1 MRRKRNVLLGLL
13 ALALAS
19 SSVGIAAWA
28 ISSNGSGYTKAYSV
42 PQGST
47 PTKSIATW
55 PNIAVSW
62 SAITIGGAAVDNHT
76 IRRYT
81 EAGALQT
88 ILASCSGAITALTCT
103 ENTVPVGRWQYTT
116 QPKKGT
122 NWLGAES
129 AKSST
134 VAIVAAPSSLSC
146 TSCSTFGGQ
155 TKYINLAGK
164 AAVSL
169 SIILAA
175 TSLASDT
182 VNLSLT
188 DTVPTAV
195 SNTTAASAG
204 AGTVSPAALDTTT
217 LINGAVTAS
226 AHLNANTGDLSPAT
240 TLALIRDIVVP
251 SAADIKGNNGG
262 TAGTIANGDS
272 VTYTFS
278 EAPDPASIKT
288 SWTGTS
294 TAVSVTITDLAGP
307 ADTVTVTG
315 TNLGGVNTAE
325 NYVAANR
332 TCGTSTM
339 VLAGS
344 VVTVTFGGC
353 TGTMR
358 TSIATSLFI
367 WTPTATMKDQAQN
380 PMSVTLRTATALSR
394 F

>member
-1 MRRKRNVLLGLL
+1 MRRKRNALAGLL

-19 SSVGIAAWA
+19 ASAAVAAWA
-28 ISSNGSGYTKAYSV
+28 ISSNGGGYVKAVSV

-47 PTKSIATW
+47 PTKAITTW
-55 PNIAVSW
+55 PNVAVSW
-62 SAITIGGAAVDNHT
+62 AAVTVGGGTADSYT
-76 IRRYT
+76 IRRYL
-81 EAGALQT
+81 EAGAVQT
-88 ILASCSGAITALTCT
+88 ILANCSGAITVLTCT
-103 ENTVPVGRWQYTT
+103 ENTVPVGRWHYTT
-116 QPKKGT
+116 QPKKGA
-122 NWLGAES
+122 NWLGVES
-129 AKSST
+129 AKTST
-134 VAIVAAPSSLSC
+134 IAIVAAPSSLSC

-169 SIILAA
+169 SMILAA

-195 SNTTAASAG
+195 NNTTAASAG

-217 LINGAVTAS
+217 LIDGVVTAS
-226 AHLNANTGDLSPAT
+226 ARLNANTGDLSPAT
-240 TLALIRDIVVP
+240 TLALIRDVVVP
-251 SAADIKGNNGG
+251 SAADIRGNNGG
-262 TAGTIANGDS
+262 TAGTIADGDS

-294 TAVSVTITDLAGP
+294 TAVSVDITNNGS
-307 ADTVTVTG
+307 ADAVTVTG
-315 TNLGGVNTAE
+315 TNLGGVNTAA

-344 VVTVTFGGC
+344 DVTVTFGGC
-353 TGTMR
+353 TGLMR
-358 TSIATSLFI
+358 TGIVTSLFI

-380 PMSVTLRTATALSR
+380 PMSVTARTATALSR